1 MICWPEDDPADTQGR
16 NHTSWWRSHRARQLG
31 RSECYNSLADQEQG
45 LGNGSCGRHMKG
57 LVMTGVKG
65 MPTMIAHSTSN
76 PVPARSLLLPGPMQV
91 GGPELVPPWT
101 SCTDHSPPG
110 FPPSLAHAGL
120 LTFQQFDRGNN
131 LQRSKRK
138 RRQMGPVLLVCVSS
152 LTLTKESL

>member
-1 MICWPEDDPADTQGR
+1 M
-16 NHTSWWRSHRARQLG
+16 RAFPPSCPSCHHLFLNNTCLLG
-31 RSECYNSLADQEQG
+31 PRRHPSLPGVCKDLKYQEQG

-91 GGPELVPPWT
+91 GGLELVPPWT